1 MALPYFRYYK
11 TAKNGFKKLFIYF
24 FLGVWCIVFSL
35 GFFVLAFLPYT
46 MPRFYEKEKED
57 NPKQERK
64 DKPIRYLPIF
74 FFLVFLYYFISCGV
88 ERIIQSM
95 VSTFGLCGPLD
106 LSPTEAVASDSFYN
120 GGFMCGRLI
129 SAVVA
134 GFLRPRNMI
143 ILSLC
148 ACVLASVLLSVLGGT
163 SMYALYAGAAILGKV

>member
-1 MALPYFRYYK
+1 
-11 TAKNGFKKLFIYF
+11 
-24 FLGVWCIVFSL
+24 
-35 GFFVLAFLPYT
+35 

-57 NPKQERK
+57 NPGQERK
-64 DKPIRYLPIF
+64 DKTIRYLQIF

>member
-1 MALPYFRYYK
+1 
-11 TAKNGFKKLFIYF
+11 
-24 FLGVWCIVFSL
+24 
-35 GFFVLAFLPYT
+35 
-46 MPRFYEKEKED
+46 
-57 NPKQERK
+57 
-64 DKPIRYLPIF
+64 
-74 FFLVFLYYFISCGV
+74 
-88 ERIIQSM
+88 M